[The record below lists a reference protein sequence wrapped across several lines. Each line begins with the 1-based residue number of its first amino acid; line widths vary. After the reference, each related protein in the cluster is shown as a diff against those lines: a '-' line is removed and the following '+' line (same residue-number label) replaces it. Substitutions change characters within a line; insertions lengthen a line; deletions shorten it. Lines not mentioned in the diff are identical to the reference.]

1 MGILPR
7 DPDGGSCPPD
17 GLLGCNGEEA
27 TKTTVERVQA
37 HFETLIPGQTARFA
51 DLNLDFP
58 GIIVLSDD
66 ASGE

>member
-1 MGILPR
+1 MGAEMGILPR

-37 HFETLIPGQTARFA
+37 HFETFVPGQTALFA
-51 DLNLDFP
+51 GLTRTFFDHCP
-58 GIIVLSDD
+58 
-66 ASGE
+66 E